1 MQRLSLCVIITQ
13 IYPSS
18 MLHCWAME
26 KVTDLK
32 SYWQMFVDVW
42 NFQIFSVEN
51 DPITLGKIIAGIT
64 LFVVGLYL
72 CRKLTNHIERRFISK
87 LHIDNS
93 MQANLRSL
101 TFYILVIFLTLFVLR
116 LVNVPLTAFT
126 VIGGALAIG
135 VGFGSQNVVSN
146 FISGLILMAER
157 PIRTGDYIDLDGQQG
172 TVMQIGARSTKLRS
186 NSNQTVVVPNSVLL
200 EKTLINWT
208 LTEATVR
215 GKVTIGVG
223 YGSDVKKVKQLLLNA
238 ARDNR
243 NILSSPEPFVWF
255 QDFGD
260 NALVFDVC
268 YFFNL
273 TESVGH
279 AGVASEMRFRIEE
292 LFRESQIEIPFPQ
305 RDLHFHSKKPL
316 QVQIT
321 SHADATKS

>member
-1 MQRLSLCVIITQ
+1 
-13 IYPSS
+13 
-18 MLHCWAME
+18 ME
-26 KVTDLK
+26 KVTDIK
-32 SYWQMFVDVW
+32 SYWQMFLDVW

-64 LFVVGLYL
+64 LFVVGLYF

-93 MQANLRSL
+93 MQANLRSV

-135 VGFGSQNVVSN
+135 VGFGSQNIVSN

-157 PIRTGDYIDLDGQQG
+157 PIRTGDLIDLDGQQG
-172 TVMQIGARSTKLRS
+172 TVTQIGARSTQLRS
-186 NSNQTVVVPNSVLL
+186 GSNQTIVVPNSVLL

-208 LTEATVR
+208 LNEATVR
-215 GKVTIGVG
+215 GKVSVGVG
-223 YGSDVKKVKQLLLNA
+223 YNSDVQKVKQLLLQA
-238 ARDNR
+238 ARDHKST
-243 NILSSPEPFVWF
+243 LSVPEPFVLF

-260 NALVFDVC
+260 NALMFDLC

-273 TESVGH
+273 SETVGH
-279 AGVASEMRFRIEE
+279 SGMASDMRFRIEE
-292 LFRESQIEIPFPQ
+292 LFRESQIEFPFPQ
-305 RDLHFHSKKPL
+305 RDLHLYSQKPL

-321 SHADATKS
+321 DSSNTTNS